1 MHLMIGQFSR
11 LYFIT
16 WHSTIHVWIETFP
29 LNLNPYCKLQ
39 NLLFSAAI
47 LGSGHKSEQKKI
59 GP

>member
-1 MHLMIGQFSR
+1 MIGQFSR

-16 WHSTIHVWIETFP
+16 WHSTIHGWIETFP

-39 NLLFSAAI
+39 NLPFSAAI
-47 LGSGHKSEQKKI
+47 LDSGHKSEQKKI